1 MTQLFS
7 FIKIFSFLLLTFST
21 WSLVEA
27 SSNNTNFE
35 IVPDDHIINATS
47 NRPTKTSWPRISI
60 TEISWAI
67 KMNESIHKV
76 TSRTVFIYHNLYC
89 PASNITTNETES
101 ENGTDSSNQ
110 QYDDSQAIQKFSCIA
125 IKVLTVSGIS
135 IASGLGVA
143 LVLPLVLI
151 LVMIA
156 IGFTTYGMVN
166 YINYSFRFL

>member
-7 FIKIFSFLLLTFST
+7 FITFFAVLLLTLST
-21 WSLVEA
+21 LRLVEA
-27 SSNNTNFE
+27 SPNITNFE
-35 IVPDDHIINATS
+35 NIIVPYAHINNVTS
-47 NRPTKTSWPRISI
+47 NSRPKTSWPRISI

-76 TSRTVFIYHNLYC
+76 TSRIGFIYHNLYC

-101 ENGTDSSNQ
+101 VNETDSSSQ
-110 QYDDSQAIQKFSCIA
+110 LYDDSQAIQKFSCMT

-135 IASGLGVA
+135 ITSGLGVA
-143 LVLPLVLI
+143 LLLPLVLI
-151 LVMIA
+151 LIMVA

-166 YINYSFRFL
+166 Y